1 MAFLIAG
8 TTMLLTFGVS
18 APAFADNGPH
28 VTTAFGSLDGSGNVV
43 QSPGQDNV
51 RTDRCAGCHRAH
63 TASGSMLLMVSDESQ
78 LCYSC
83 HGSAGVGATTDVVD
97 GVQYSQANRT
107 SPIAGALRGGGFSKA
122 ELGNASVTIVNGS
135 RGLSADKSKTVIA
148 VGAQQNTTSA
158 HDVNSGQA
166 LVAWGGGAP
175 GSGTGTTLN
184 AATALE
190 CTSCHDPHGNGNY
203 RILRPVPVGAPTGTA
218 AVTIADSSTKVYT
231 TTNYWLVDDP
241 NSATVNGYTGTP
253 NTSAFLG
260 NISSWCATCHTRILS
275 PSGGYAAALVSIN
288 TGATS
293 YTGSFVG
300 GNATVTFTGT
310 VPSGIAVGD
319 NIAFTTITPTNA
331 PPANLQ
337 PGFGTNMLYRVFSI
351 NATTLT
357 FGNPTSA
364 TALKPT
370 TGYNGNVTF
379 VSGTQTTPDGNFTF
393 RHRSDN
399 GTVSLPTGVTTRG
412 VPTNPDG
419 SPNMNILGQNN
430 PNCVTCHVAHG
441 SNADMSGDAN
451 SQFSK
456 TVKDPAGNVPAG
468 GDSYLLRVSNRGMCK
483 MCHNL

>member
-8 TTMLLTFGVS
+8 TTLLLTFGA

-63 TASGSMLLMVSDESQ
+63 TATGAMLLMVSDESQ

-97 GVQYSQANRT
+97 GVQYSTADRT
-107 SPIAGALRGGGFSKA
+107 GSIAGALRGGGFSKA

-135 RGLSADKSKTVIA
+135 RGLSADKSKTVIGLT
-148 VGAQQNTTSA
+148 GAPVATTSA
-158 HDVNSGQA
+158 HDVNSASA

-175 GSGTGTTLN
+175 GTGTGVTLN
-184 AATALE
+184 AATQLE

-218 AVTIADSSTKVYT
+218 AVTIADSATKLYT

-241 NSATVNGYTGTP
+241 YSATVAGPTGAL

-260 NISSWCATCHTRILS
+260 NISSWCATCHTRTLAA
-275 PSGGYAAALVSIN
+275 SGGYATALVSIN
-288 TGATS
+288 AGATS
-293 YTGSFVG
+293 YSATFVG
-300 GNATVTFTGT
+300 GNATFTFTGT
-310 VPSGIAVGD
+310 APTPVVGD
-319 NIAFTTITPTNA
+319 NIAFTTITPSNA
-331 PPANLQ
+331 PAANLV
-337 PGFGTNMLYRVFSI
+337 PGFVTNVLYRVFSI
-351 NATTLT
+351 NGTTMT
-357 FGNPTSA
+357 VGNPTS
-364 TALKPT
+364 TSALKPT
-370 TGYNGNVTF
+370 TGYNGTATF
-379 VSGTQTTPDGNFTF
+379 VLGTQTTKDGVFTF

-399 GTVSLPTGVTTRG
+399 STISLQTGVTTRG
-412 VPTNPDG
+412 TPITNGVAD
-419 SPNMNILGQNN
+419 MNILGFNN
-430 PNCVTCHVAHG
+430 PNCLTCHVAHG

-483 MCHNL
+483 LCHNV